1 MPRFASVTEEEAR
14 EIEAGKNAVRTKK
27 ATEVMTN
34 VLKEY
39 IKEKKI
45 AINLETAS
53 QQTVNQLLEMFYF
66 EVRKN
71 KCFQEKGREAVRNGS
86 QAKTKS
92 KTNKRRR

>member
-34 VLKEY
+34 VLKES

-66 EVRKN
+66 EVRK
-71 KCFQEKGREAVRNGS
+71 KDGKLYKKIVILCLKVWSSTIRVG
-86 QAKTKS
+86 
-92 KTNKRRR
+92 